1 MRMAQNDRLL
11 VKHEL
16 YDNNIA
22 KKSQTVSVELIVARD
37 RILLQAKKKSKECLC
52 QINCDNIGAIVSI
65 KLENKKNTRMTPRN
79 GLVIFYEGDTALS
92 EWHHLIL
99 VDTIDTPS
107 TENSV
112 IGVRRELTEHCL
124 LFQYQLKPINTSD
137 SSRRMFCKKKGLHS
151 TLFSLFRSLIIHCFT
166 VLLQRQRYI
175 LYLLLSH
182 C

>member
-65 KLENKKNTRMTPRN
+65 KLENKKNTKKTPRD
-79 GLVIFYEGDTALS
+79 GLVIFYKGDTALS

-112 IGVRRELTEHCL
+112 IGVRRELTKHCL
-124 LFQYQLKPINTSD
+124 LFQYQLKPINSSD
-137 SSRRMFCKKKGLHS
+137 SSRRMFCKKRFTLH
-151 TLFSLFRSLIIHCFT
+151 TFLAL
-166 VLLQRQRYI
+166 
-175 LYLLLSH
+175 
-182 C
+182 